1 MRLRHFDYSTPG
13 AYFITICTDRRV
25 CHFGQVRDDAV
36 CLTAVGSMVA
46 SVWSQLSTHYPAVQ
60 TDAFVIMPNHIHGI
74 LLLTDDHHRH
84 TSPDRGQVW
93 EPAPTSEPHVPPP
106 MDSEPPPTLGLSD
119 VVHRFKMLTTHRF
132 AELAAQRPVRP
143 TIGRLWQR
151 NYYEHVIR
159 DDDSLLRIREYIAN
173 NPLAWALDRENPDG
187 RAIPTKTNP
196 WEV

>member
-1 MRLRHFDYSTPG
+1 MQEQHHLDGTAPDAYPVRSTMRLRHFDYSTPG

-93 EPAPTSEPHVPPP
+93 EPAPTTDHQTPAPGYGVITAV
-106 MDSEPPPTLGLSD
+106 MFVSD
-119 VVHRFKMLTTHRF
+119 IVFIV
-132 AELAAQRPVRP
+132 
-143 TIGRLWQR
+143 
-151 NYYEHVIR
+151 
-159 DDDSLLRIREYIAN
+159 
-173 NPLAWALDRENPDG
+173 G
-187 RAIPTKTNP
+187 RAGCIPP
-196 WEV
+196 GGRVGAMVSPAGADLRPPVQIAPAL